1 MIKKYFIVLACFIVG
16 FHLNVKADEGMWLPM
31 YIDQLNYAD
40 MKKMGLNLTSEQI
53 YNVNSSSLKDAI
65 VQFGNGCTG
74 ELISSQGLL
83 ITNHHCGYGSIQS
96 QSTVDHDYL
105 TNGFWS
111 KSKNEELPIEGL
123 TVTFLIKMENVTTS
137 VLLGIDNKMTEK
149 IRNDKIAETIKK
161 LTDEAT
167 KGNAYKAIIRSFFDG
182 NEYYMFIYDI
192 YKDVRLVGAPPSSI
206 GKYGADTDNWMWPR
220 HTCDFSMFR
229 VYTAP
234 DGKPAE
240 YSKDNIPMVPKHYLP
255 ISTLGA
261 NNGDFAMILGYPGTT
276 DRFLTSYGIS
286 LALDKTNPSIVK
298 IRTKKLELMKQDMDA
313 SGEVRI
319 KYASKYAGIAN
330 YWKYFI
336 GQSKGLKRLNVF
348 DKKKII
354 EDAFQVWVN
363 AEQERK
369 NKYDSAIIYINSAYN
384 EITKYAL
391 AITYYREAILRGPE
405 IISFASK
412 LDKLNDLLSAK
423 QPDKAKIDEA
433 INVIKENAPKVFKDY
448 NAPTDKK
455 LYAALF
461 DMFYKDVPKDQQPEI
476 MEEIAKKFKND
487 FGKYAEMV
495 FTKSIFS
502 DEKKVNDFL
511 AQPSAKVLK
520 KDPAF
525 IVMQA
530 FTKKYKEL
538 TEKSTG
544 ATQQLSRGNRLF
556 VAGLRE
562 MYPNTK
568 FYPNANSTMRLT
580 YGKVMDYNGADAIH
594 FNYFTTLDG
603 VMEKEDPTNW
613 EFIVPSKLKELYK
626 NKDYG
631 KYSDNGVIKTCFI
644 TNNDI
649 TGGNSGSPV
658 INGDG
663 ELIGLAFDGN
673 WEAMSGNIAFEPDL
687 QRCINVDIRYV
698 LFIIDKFA
706 GATNLIDEMTIIDKP
721 KTPKI

>member
-1 MIKKYFIVLACFIVG
+1 MIKKYFIILTCFIAV

-31 YIDQLNYAD
+31 FIEKLNYAD

-53 YNVNSSSLKDAI
+53 YSVNNSCLKDAI
-65 VQFGNGCTG
+65 VQFGGGCTA

-83 ITNHHCGYGSIQS
+83 ITNHHCGYGNIQS
-96 QSTVDHDYL
+96 HSTVDHDYL
-105 TNGFWS
+105 TNGFWAKS
-111 KSKNEELPIEGL
+111 KSEELPNEGL
-123 TVTFLIKMENVTTS
+123 SVTFLVKMEEVTAKVLS
-137 VLLGIDNKMTEK
+137 VVDNKMSEK
-149 IRNDKIAETIKK
+149 ERNDKITENIKK

-167 KGNAYKAIIRSFFDG
+167 KGTSYKAIIRSFFDG
-182 NEYYMFIYDI
+182 NEYYMFIYEI

-220 HTCDFSMFR
+220 HTADFSMFR
-229 VYTAP
+229 VYTGP

-255 ISTLGA
+255 VSIAGI
-261 NNGDFAMILGYPGTT
+261 NNGDYAMILGYPGTT

-286 LALDKTNPSIVK
+286 LALEKFNPSIVK
-298 IRTKKLELMKQDMDA
+298 IREKKLELMRLDMDA
-313 SGEVRI
+313 SSEVRI

-354 EDAFQVWVN
+354 EDAFKVWVN
-363 AEQERK
+363 ADQERK
-369 NKYDSAIIYINSAYN
+369 EKYDSALIYISGAYD
-384 EITKYAL
+384 EITKYTL
-391 AITYYREAILRGPE
+391 ARVYYGEAILRGPE
-405 IISFASK
+405 IITFARQA
-412 LDKLNDLLSAK
+412 DKLNDLLTAK
-423 QPDKAKIDEA
+423 EQDKAKIDEA
-433 INVIKENAPKVFKDY
+433 IKGLKENAPKVFKDY

-461 DMFYKDVPKDQQPEI
+461 EMFYKDVPTEQQPE
-476 MEEIAKKFKND
+476 MMTEIAKKYKND
-487 FGKYAEMV
+487 FTKYAEFV
-495 FTKSIFS
+495 FTKSIFC
-502 DEKKVNDFL
+502 DEKKVNAFL
-511 AQPSAKVLK
+511 KNPSVKVLK

-530 FTKKYKEL
+530 FNKKAKEISDKTTAASL
-538 TEKSTG
+538 
-544 ATQQLSRGNRLF
+544 QLSRGNRLF

-603 VMEKEDPTNW
+603 VMEKEDPNNW
-613 EFIVPSKLKELYK
+613 EFVVPAKLKELYK
-626 NKDYG
+626 SKDYG
-631 KYSDNGVIKTCFI
+631 KYADNGVMKTCFI

-658 INGDG
+658 LNGNG

-698 LFIIDKFA
+698 LFIIDKYA
-706 GATNLIDEMTIIDKP
+706 GATNLIDEMTIVDKP
-721 KTPKI
+721 VAPKN